1 MYQLTIL
8 KLKQMKKTILNL
20 ATATFLCTALLTSC
34 SSPSQKEENAKEEVQ
49 EKKEDLVD
57 AQQEATQAAIVAA
70 NAEEWQAFKNETQMK
85 IDENQA
91 VIAELRKRKR
101 KANDEMTEEAYKAR
115 IDEYQAANKQ
125 LRQRMDDYERDQTDW
140 NTFKNQYNRDMD
152 QLTQSIR
159 DMK

>member
-1 MYQLTIL
+1 
-8 KLKQMKKTILNL
+8 MKKTILGL
-20 ATATFLCTALLTSC
+20 STATFLCVALLTGC

-57 AQQEATQAAIVAA
+57 AQQEATQASIVAA
-70 NAEEWQAFKNETQMK
+70 NAEEWQEFKNATQAR

-101 KANDEMTEEAYKAR
+101 KANDEMTEEAYKIK
-115 IDEYQAANKQ
+115 IDEYQMANKQ
-125 LRQRMDDYERDQTDW
+125 LRQRMDDYERNQSDW
-140 NTFKNQYNRDMD
+140 ATFKDQYNRDLN
-152 QLTQSIR
+152 QLSQSIK

>member
-1 MYQLTIL
+1 
-8 KLKQMKKTILNL
+8 MKKTILGL
-20 ATATFLCTALLTSC
+20 STATFLCVALLTGC

-57 AQQEATQAAIVAA
+57 AQQEATQASIVAA
-70 NAEEWQAFKNETQMK
+70 NAEEWQEFKNATQAR

-101 KANDEMTEEAYKAR
+101 KANDEMTEEAYKIK
-115 IDEYQAANKQ
+115 IDEYQMANKQ
-125 LRQRMDDYERDQTDW
+125 LRQRMDDYERNQSDW
-140 NTFKNQYNRDMD
+140 ATFKEQYNRDLN
-152 QLTQSIR
+152 QLSQSIK